1 MKIINLEFYDYNEN
15 FKQPI
20 ITPKITLSERKAL
33 IIKLTTD
40 NNESYYGECNAFETD
55 WYFDETI
62 DVVISKIKEWYE
74 EVRGLTVNSFD
85 EIKQTLTQ
93 FEHYPATRSTIIMA
107 CYQMFNNLQTLIV
120 GYGATVSG
128 LNNHKYRQLV
138 DTKPER
144 IKLKWSTHILHDL
157 DKLATLPFD
166 FNIAIDAN
174 ESLSLN
180 DVDLL
185 EQIAKYNVIYVEEPF
200 KTLQTLDASGI
211 TAQLD
216 IALDEKAIALNNIE
230 NAINKHN
237 IKVVILKPFRLGGI
251 DKVMDIINSLEQLNV
266 KTVIGGMYEYGLS
279 RYFTAMLAQYATY
292 TSDITPS
299 GFYFEND
306 VVEDMGILKN
316 GRLVFNPPVVD
327 VAKLSPIY

>member
-1 MKIINLEFYDYNEN
+1 VEIINLELYFYNEN

-40 NNESYYGECNAFETD
+40 NDESYYGECNAFETD

-62 DVVISKIKEWYE
+62 DIVINKIQEWYT
-74 EVRGLTVNSFD
+74 TVQGMTFNSFE

-93 FEHYPATRSTIIMA
+93 LDAYPASRSTIVMA
-107 CYQMFNNLQTLIV
+107 CYQMFNDLQSLTV
-120 GYGATVSG
+120 SYGATVSG
-128 LNNHKYRQLV
+128 LNDQKYRQLV
-138 DTKPER
+138 ETQPER
-144 IKLKWSTHILHDL
+144 IKLKWTTNILHDL
-157 DKLATLPFD
+157 DKLTTLPFD

-174 ESLSLN
+174 ESLSLR
-180 DVDLL
+180 DVNLL
-185 EQIAKYNVIYVEEPF
+185 EQVATYNVIYVEEPF
-200 KTLQTLDASGI
+200 ESLQTLDESEI

-216 IALDEKAIALNNIE
+216 IALDEKAIEFNTIE
-230 NAINKHN
+230 NAINNHN

-251 DKVMDIINSLEQLNV
+251 DRVMDIIKSLEQLNV

-292 TSDITPS
+292 TSDITPA
-299 GFYFEND
+299 GFYFEED
-306 VVEDMGILKN
+306 FVENMGILKN

-327 VAKLSPIY
+327 STKLVPIY

>member
-1 MKIINLEFYDYNEN
+1 VKIINLELYYYNEN

-40 NNESYYGECNAFETD
+40 NDESYYGECNAFETD

-62 DVVISKIKEWYE
+62 DIVINKIQDWYKK
-74 EVRGLTVNSFD
+74 VQGMTLNSFE

-93 FEHYPATRSTIIMA
+93 LDAYPATRSTIVMA
-107 CYQMFNNLQTLIV
+107 CYQMFNDLQSLTV
-120 GYGATVSG
+120 GYGATISG
-128 LNNHKYRQLV
+128 LNSHKYRQLNE
-138 DTKPER
+138 TQPER

-174 ESLSLN
+174 ESLCLSDIN
-180 DVDLL
+180 LL
-185 EQIAKYNVIYVEEPF
+185 EQVATYNIIYVEEPF
-200 KTLQTLDASGI
+200 KSLKTLDKSGI

-216 IALDEKAIALNNIE
+216 IAIDEKAIEFNTIE
-230 NAINKHN
+230 NAINEHS
-237 IKVVILKPFRLGGI
+237 IKVAVLKPFRIGGI
-251 DKVMDIINSLEQLNV
+251 DKVMDIIKSLEQLNV

-292 TSDITPS
+292 TSDITPA
-299 GFYFEND
+299 GFYFVNDFVEN
-306 VVEDMGILKN
+306 MGILKN

-327 VAKLSPIY
+327 SAKLVPIY

>member
-1 MKIINLEFYDYNEN
+1 MKIINLELYYYNEN

-40 NNESYYGECNAFETD
+40 NDESYYGECNAFETD

-62 DVVISKIKEWYE
+62 DIVINKIQDWYKK
-74 EVRGLTVNSFD
+74 VQGMTLNSFE

-93 FEHYPATRSTIIMA
+93 LDAYPATRSTIVMA
-107 CYQMFNNLQTLIV
+107 CYQMFNDLQSLTV
-120 GYGATVSG
+120 GYGATISG
-128 LNNHKYRQLV
+128 LNSHKYRQLIE
-138 DTKPER
+138 TQPER

-174 ESLSLN
+174 ESLCLSDIN
-180 DVDLL
+180 LL
-185 EQIAKYNVIYVEEPF
+185 EQVATYNIIYVEEPF
-200 KTLQTLDASGI
+200 KSLKTLDKSGI

-216 IALDEKAIALNNIE
+216 IAIDEKAIEFNTIE
-230 NAINKHN
+230 NAINEHS
-237 IKVVILKPFRLGGI
+237 IKVAVLKPFRIGGI
-251 DKVMDIINSLEQLNV
+251 DKVMDIIKSLEQLNV

-292 TSDITPS
+292 TSDITPA
-299 GFYFEND
+299 GFYFVNDFVEN
-306 VVEDMGILKN
+306 MGILKN

-327 VAKLSPIY
+327 SAKLVPIY